1 MNYVAA
7 GSRNNGITFKEQW
20 ARARLLGVRF
30 AMVGTWNE
38 WVKGEQLS
46 ADVSKDIEPN
56 NVWGD
61 QYLLLLKSEIKKFK
75 GVH

>member
-1 MNYVAA
+1 
-7 GSRNNGITFKEQW
+7 
-20 ARARLLGVRF
+20 
-30 AMVGTWNE
+30 MVGTWNE

-61 QYLLLLKSEIKKFK
+61 QYLVLLKSEIKKFK